1 MSDIVMIDN
10 VGCRCNIQHEEQ
22 WPKDRT
28 LGNSI
33 FTEVSRGLPLSNS
46 HELPSTDE
54 IDPLQNWTGQAE
66 TVLEPTNKSVM
77 VQRVQRM
84 KMSQMFPI
92 GLCTNFSFVTRSIY
106 YSAVIT
112 PTYLIDF

>member
-1 MSDIVMIDN
+1 
-10 VGCRCNIQHEEQ
+10 
-22 WPKDRT
+22 
-28 LGNSI
+28 
-33 FTEVSRGLPLSNS
+33 
-46 HELPSTDE
+46 
-54 IDPLQNWTGQAE
+54 
-66 TVLEPTNKSVM
+66 VLEPTNKSVM